1 MKLLVLIHRLPCPP
15 DRGAKLRAAIE
26 LRFLASR
33 HEVWCAGFLDAEGR
47 EGRRRAGE
55 SLAEW
60 RKQCRAV
67 AAVPLRRPVAATRA
81 IHRLLTGSTATEGY
95 FGSAQL
101 ERQVLRWAR
110 EVDFDAV
117 LAFSSSMAPLALRV
131 PARRHVLDLV
141 DLDSRKW
148 TESADGA
155 RWPMRWVYRTE
166 GQRLARREQDWIGAF
181 DASILV
187 NDREAALFSGETAGP
202 SAFASKLHV
211 IETGAWPDGDT
222 NARQRPGIAPGD
234 GLSHEANVGFLGA
247 MDYAPNVDGVR
258 WFARSV
264 FPLVR
269 ARQPEAAFWII
280 GRSPTRAV
288 RELHDGCH
296 IHVTGTVPSI
306 DPYLS
311 RMRVSVAPLRLARGV
326 QTKVLVA
333 MAAGIPCVVT
343 PQVAEGI
350 GARSGYQILV
360 ASSPDQ
366 FARAVRSLLSD
377 REMAVRLGEAG
388 RRFVHR
394 RYDPDAGMTRLEL
407 LLSGYQ
413 PAATEPPAGPQ
424 DEPLSELC
432 FASCASA
439 GSVDR

>member
-26 LRFLASR
+26 LRYLASR

-47 EGRRRAGE
+47 EGRRQARE

-67 AAVPLRRPVAATRA
+67 AAIPLCRPVAASRA
-81 IHRLLTGSTATEGY
+81 IHGLLTGSTATEGY
-95 FGSAQL
+95 FWSAQL
-101 ERQVLRWAR
+101 ERQVMALAR
-110 EVDFDAV
+110 DIDFDAV

-131 PARRHVLDLV
+131 PARRRVLDLV

-166 GQRLARREQDWIGAF
+166 GERLALRERDWIEAF
-181 DASILV
+181 DASVLV
-187 NDREAALFSGETAGP
+187 NDREAALL
-202 SAFASKLHV
+202 SAEADGRNAYASKLHV
-211 IETGAWPDGDT
+211 IETGAWSD
-222 NARQRPGIAPGD
+222 AQSFAKRPPTGSTLTDEPNI
-234 GLSHEANVGFLGA
+234 GFLGA
-247 MDYAPNVDGVR
+247 MDYPPNVEGVR
-258 WFARSV
+258 WFARSI

-269 ARQPEAAFWII
+269 ACRPDATFWVI
-280 GRSPTRAV
+280 GRSPTRSV

-296 IHVTGTVPSI
+296 IHVTGTVPSV
-306 DPYLS
+306 DPYLN

-343 PQVAEGI
+343 PQVSEGI
-350 GARSGYQILV
+350 GARPGYQMLV
-360 ASSPDQ
+360 AASPDQ
-366 FARAVRSLLSD
+366 FARAVRSLLTD
-377 REMAVRLGEAG
+377 RDLAVRIGEAG

-394 RYDPDAGMTRLEL
+394 RFNPDMSMAKLEL
-407 LLSGYQ
+407 LLRGYQ
-413 PAATEPPAGPQ
+413 PACDGISTDLQEASPVE
-424 DEPLSELC
+424 LSALP
-432 FASCASA
+432 
-439 GSVDR
+439 

>member
-26 LRFLASR
+26 LRYLANR

-47 EGRRRAGE
+47 EGRRRARQ

-60 RKQCRAV
+60 SKQCRAV
-67 AAVPLRRPVAATRA
+67 AAVPLHRPVAATKA
-81 IHRLLTGSTATEGY
+81 LHRLLSGSTATEGY
-95 FGSAQL
+95 FGSARL
-101 ERQVLRWAR
+101 EHQVLKWGN
-110 EVDFDAV
+110 EIDFDAV

-131 PARRHVLDLV
+131 PAKRRVLDLV

-148 TESADGA
+148 TESAEEA
-155 RWPMRWVYRTE
+155 RWPMRWIYRTE
-166 GQRLARREQDWIGAF
+166 GERLAVREREWIGAF
-181 DASILV
+181 DASVLV
-187 NDREAALFSGETAGP
+187 NDREAALLSEDSVAQEP
-202 SAFASKLHV
+202 LASKLHV
-211 IETGAWPDGDT
+211 IETGALPEEST
-222 NARQRPGIAPGD
+222 QAQRPGSGNGFKNP
-234 GLSHEANVGFLGA
+234 LSEEPNVGFLGA
-247 MDYAPNVDGVR
+247 MDYAPNIEGVR
-258 WFARSV
+258 WFTRSI

-269 ARQPEAAFWII
+269 ARQPDAAFWII

-296 IHVTGTVPSI
+296 IHVTGTVPSV

-311 RMRVSVAPLRLARGV
+311 RLRVNVAPLRLARGV

-388 RRFVHR
+388 RRFVQR
-394 RYDPDAGMTRLEL
+394 RYDPHASMARLEL

-413 PAATEPPAGPQ
+413 PAPAEKPAQPQ
-424 DEPLSELC
+424 GDPLSELC
-432 FASCASA
+432 GAT
-439 GSVDR
+439 